1 MQIQFCTTI
10 VTFCTPEAKNS
21 DRIANILT
29 YVIPHGAFRKN
40 QKRQANLTTTGPY
53 FSAKYSF
60 LQNCQCNKFSVHTYI
75 RIYDKILN
83 ASLHSFF

>member
-1 MQIQFCTTI
+1 MYFMQIQFCTTI

-40 QKRQANLTTTGPY
+40 QKRQTKLTTKGPY

-60 LQNCQCNKFSVHTYI
+60 SKYFRFNLYSMQ
-75 RIYDKILN
+75 
-83 ASLHSFF
+83 